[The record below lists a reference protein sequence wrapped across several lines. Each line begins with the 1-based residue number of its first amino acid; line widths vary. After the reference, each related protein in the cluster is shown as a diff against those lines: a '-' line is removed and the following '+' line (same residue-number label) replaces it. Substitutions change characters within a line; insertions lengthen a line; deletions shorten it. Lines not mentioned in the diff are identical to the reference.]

1 MGVWEILDSY
11 QLDTLHRC
19 RAPLS
24 NTAFHT
30 LFSRVFSYCQ
40 IFCTF
45 VTKYLISKLK
55 TTQVYFTTQRTV
67 TVHTRTIILILCV
80 LSFSPYKPHA
90 PLYNIPA
97 QPIQY
102 SNTFVTKHL
111 NFSQTVSAAAFL
123 CVTALFS
130 HHTFPSL
137 KYIYAFFVQLYIYM
151 FTPVRSCKIFYYK
164 FILDQLE

>member
-111 NFSQTVSAAAFL
+111 NFELWPQYHIILWQHHFRL
-123 CVTALFS
+123 CV
-130 HHTFPSL
+130 
-137 KYIYAFFVQLYIYM
+137 Q
-151 FTPVRSCKIFYYK
+151 FTHMIK
-164 FILDQLE
+164 FTTIWVECHLNIITRNFCNTSRHF